1 MNTTSPTVPSNG
13 RRTLIALAAIFTLPL
28 FFAWL
33 ISIGPV
39 EWLPIKTVNHGVLLN
54 PPPVLGSFGVT
65 DSQGMALNINAV
77 ARDWYLVVLHSS
89 VCTQQ
94 CEDLMQIAA
103 TIKVAA
109 GRDSSRITLARL
121 GPVDDNETL
130 TGERWLLPVDSNF
143 LQQLGQAA
151 NQQQIDNAL
160 LIVDHRG
167 RGILFYP
174 PSTDGSG
181 ALDDFKRLLRS
192 TAR

>member
-1 MNTTSPTVPSNG
+1 MNTPSPVATSNA

-28 FFAWL
+28 LFAWL

-39 EWLPIKTVNHGVLLN
+39 EWLPVKTVNHGVLVK
-54 PPPVLGSFGVT
+54 PPTQPGQYGVT
-65 DSQGMALNINAV
+65 DSQGAALNVNAI

-89 VCTQQ
+89 ACTQQ
-94 CEDLMQIAA
+94 CQDLMQIAA

-109 GRDSSRITLARL
+109 GRDSSRITLVRL
-121 GPVDDNETL
+121 GPDDDVTAPA
-130 TGERWLLPVDSNF
+130 GERWILPSDRNF
-143 LQQLGQAA
+143 LQELGRASGQE
-151 NQQQIDNAL
+151 QIDDAL

-167 RGILFYP
+167 RSILFYP

-181 ALDDFKRLLRS
+181 VLEDFKRLLRS